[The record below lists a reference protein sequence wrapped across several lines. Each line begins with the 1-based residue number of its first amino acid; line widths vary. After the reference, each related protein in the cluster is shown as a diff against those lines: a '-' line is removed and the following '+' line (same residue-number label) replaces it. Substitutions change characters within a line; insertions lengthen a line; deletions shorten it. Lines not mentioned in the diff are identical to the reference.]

1 MILHCKKYEKPLR
14 NVRQFASQPLK
25 TLKVHPNP
33 VKICQIILCI
43 ILYFLCSFNPR
54 SVIQQLLPKYKK
66 GVEWGFL
73 KACILCKCFSPS
85 PFSCLLLEECKK
97 GGTRVLLPLL
107 LQQQEEKCIFFTYGI
122 ECKILLLLSPWKDL
136 NHKRRR
142 GGRRFYCSQMTN
154 VCRGEVPHCLLSY
167 HVWEHCFAISFHIH
181 FTL

>member
-1 MILHCKKYEKPLR
+1 MLFAQSFSDNKSKVAKAKTRYFNGPVLITKQIVISLHFDKWFYMAKNTKQFEKC
-14 NVRQFASQPLK
+14 ASICVSR
-25 TLKVHPNP
+25 LKVHPNP

-73 KACILCKCFSPS
+73 KACILCKCFSP
-85 PFSCLLLEECKK
+85 FLVCLLLEECKK

-122 ECKILLLLSPWKDL
+122 ECKILLLPLKGPKS
-136 NHKRRR
+136 
-142 GGRRFYCSQMTN
+142 
-154 VCRGEVPHCLLSY
+154 
-167 HVWEHCFAISFHIH
+167 
-181 FTL
+181 